1 MSSSNFRSHKIT
13 RTCNKVYSD
22 YHSYQKYLLTDFSHR
37 CCYCNIHQDTLG
49 TTSFQIDHFIP
60 KKQFEGKRDELLT
73 QYTNL
78 MLACPKCNRAKSDQ
92 YEGDLTSPAIENKL
106 FYNPDLV
113 DYNTIF
119 YRNELGGISSND
131 DKGKD
136 MIKRLKL
143 YRPVHNY
150 AWVLE
155 MLSNLISQIDTQICS
170 ASGDDKEK
178 LESIRNKLAY
188 KHYIMRSHFLTAY
201 RQK

>member
-1 MSSSNFRSHKIT
+1 MSSSNFRSHQIT

-49 TTSFQIDHFIP
+49 TMSFQIDHFIP

-92 YEGDLTSPAIENKL
+92 YEGDITSPAIENKL

-113 DYNTIF
+113 DYDTIF

-188 KHYIMRSHFLTAY
+188 KHYIMHSHFLTAF